1 MSDLKLLHNNLF
13 LFFRGYVRAYDSHS
27 LKEIFDV
34 NTLDLIKVSQS
45 FGFNAP
51 PFVDLPVSQKP
62 AIKAREK
69 YTGAGYQKKKGNK
82 NFNFKPK
89 KHVNNQ

>member
-1 MSDLKLLHNNLF
+1 MLAFYHF
-13 LFFRGYVRAYDSHS
+13 VFRGYVRAYDSHS

-34 NTLDLIKVSQS
+34 NTLDLIKVSKS
-45 FGFNAP
+45 FGFGAP

-69 YTGAGYQKKKGNK
+69 FSGAGYKKKNANK
-82 NFNFKPK
+82 NFAFKQK
-89 KHVNNQ
+89 QSGY